1 MMNKYLVVIAGPTAV
16 GKTDLCIRLAQ
27 HFGSEIVSADSRQI
41 YKELK
46 IGTAIPSQDQLKQV
60 QHHFIGNKSIQDY
73 YNASKYEFEVLDLL
87 RTLFQKHKIIIL
99 TGGSGLYIDALC
111 YGIDDL
117 PDVDPEIRQSLME
130 KYANEGI
137 ESLRKMLKKLD
148 PEHYDQVDL
157 KNHKRLLKALEVCIQ
172 TGKPYTSFLTRNN
185 KTRDFNII
193 LIGLNRYREELY
205 NRINQRTIQMIDDG
219 LVAEVQSILSLLP
232 NCRELNA
239 LNTVGYKEIFA
250 HLDGMINLEKAIDL
264 IQRNTRKYARKQ
276 ITWFRKY
283 KDMKWFHPDDINQI
297 IDHIKRCTK

>member
-1 MMNKYLVVIAGPTAV
+1 MNKYLVVIAGPTAV